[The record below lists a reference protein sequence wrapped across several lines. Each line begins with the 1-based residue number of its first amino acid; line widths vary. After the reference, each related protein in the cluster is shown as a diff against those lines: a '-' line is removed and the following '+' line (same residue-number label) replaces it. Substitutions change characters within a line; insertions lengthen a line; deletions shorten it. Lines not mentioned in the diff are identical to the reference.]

1 MPYLQVLDELGI
13 RSVTDK
19 CSLFHDYLSKYERL
33 FAPFRDTP
41 ITLLEIGVFNGGS
54 LRLWEDYFPRATIVG
69 LDIRAECK
77 QHEGGRRVV
86 EIASQADAAAMS
98 AIGQRYQPTII
109 IDDGS
114 HQADHIL
121 NSFQALYPTLRDGGI
136 YIVEDLDIHAGIGA
150 MTYRG
155 SAPYSPQRYF
165 LQLANRVVCPAEE
178 VEIDYKVVWATEAV
192 EFFQKVTV
200 VRKKQAPEPDGLENR
215 RIVVQQANS
224 NMMWGGL
231 SRYLLNNGGSVEEA
245 IECAERANAMSARN
259 WTHLEELSR
268 ALERAGRLEE
278 ALAAAE
284 EAESCAPHLLGLHHA
299 VTRLT
304 AKIEARSEF
313 DGKFDER
320 WYLDQ
325 NPDVARAVAE
335 GRCTALEH
343 YVSRGRDEGRLPL
356 PPDDWVR
363 THPQTR
369 S

>member
-1 MPYLQVLDELGI
+1 MPSLQVLDELGI

-41 ITLLEIGVFNGGS
+41 FTLLEIGVFDGGS
-54 LRLWEDYFPRATIVG
+54 LRLWEDYFPRAAIVG
-69 LDIRAECK
+69 VDIRTECK

-86 EIASQADAAAMS
+86 EIASQADLAAMS
-98 AIGQRYQPTII
+98 AIGQKYQPAII

-121 NSFQALYPTLRDGGI
+121 ISFQALYPTLRDGGI
-136 YIVEDLDIHAGIGA
+136 YIVEDLGIHAGTGA

-155 SAPYSPQRYF
+155 SAPYSPQQYF

-178 VEIDYKVVWATEAV
+178 IEIDYQVVWATEAV
-192 EFFQKVTV
+192 EFFQDVTV
-200 VRKKQAPEPDGLENR
+200 IRKRQAPEPAGIENR
-215 RIVVQQANS
+215 RIAVLQVNS
-224 NMMWGGL
+224 HVMWGGF

-245 IECAERANAMSARN
+245 IECAKKAIVMSARD
-259 WTHLEELSR
+259 WTHFEELSR
-268 ALERAGRLEE
+268 ALEQAGRLEE

-284 EAESCAPHLLGLHHA
+284 EAERCAPHLLGLRHA
-299 VTRLT
+299 ITRLT
-304 AKIEARSEF
+304 AKIEARNEF

-320 WYLDQ
+320 WYLAQ
-325 NPDVARAVAE
+325 NADVARAVAQ

-343 YVSRGRDEGRLPL
+343 YVSRGRDEGRLPMAPDGWVSTL
-356 PPDDWVR
+356 P
-363 THPQTR
+363 
-369 S
+369 